1 MHTNSLHP
9 TSSTAP
15 DSLSVTVSLPVH
27 PHRRVGNF
35 AEGMA
40 QPATLAAARIGSFA
54 DGMYATIDST
64 PATVPATP
72 ALTSRDALAA

>member
-1 MHTNSLHP
+1 MLTNSLHP
-9 TSSTAP
+9 TSSTAA

-27 PHRRVGNF
+27 PHRRIGHF
-35 AEGMA
+35 ADGMA

-54 DGMYATIDST
+54 DGYATVDST
-64 PATVPATP
+64 PATLPATP